1 MEINNLIELTQS
13 YLNNK
18 TNQYEDKWRN
28 YVEERE
34 KSTPEELFPKSQQES
49 FLINDTENKQEH
61 LDQNLS
67 ANSDGFYNIVP
78 GFSSVSS
85 IHASPIHFQEVI
97 DYDELF
103 KLTFATSKKRK
114 EIFREWSPNIVLH
127 VT

>member
-85 IHASPIHFQEVI
+85 IHASSIHFQEVI

-114 EIFREWSPNIVLH
+114 ETFREWSPNIVLH